1 VKTCFSQQARPLSGK
16 ARIATLRATRW
27 ALAREIRAQLRP
39 VMPREDVAKYFGVT
53 PNYIEQIELEALSKV
68 IVRLKEACR
77 GA

>member
-1 VKTCFSQQARPLSGK
+1 MKACFSQRARPLAGK

-39 VMPREDVAKYFGVT
+39 VMPREDVARFIGVT
-53 PNYIEQIELEALSKV
+53 PSAIEQIELEALAKV